1 MSPIKILIVE
11 DELLIAKGLA
21 RKLEKLGY
29 EVVAIVSS
37 GRAALQKITEVIPD
51 LILMDIVIKGEM
63 DGIETTE
70 TIRKQYNIP
79 VIYVTAYADDQTLT
93 RAEETGSY
101 GYLLKPFKE
110 REVHATIKMA
120 LKKHQENVTI
130 ESSLAHAESRSQE
143 KTEYISIASHD
154 LRTPLTAIQ
163 MSAGMLQRYGNK
175 LTEDKKEKHLKRIQ
189 TAAQHMNQLLEDI
202 LTLSRTEA
210 GKLDF
215 HPEPIDVVEFCE
227 EVLDEIKAIA
237 SAKHSLRLTLYG
249 DNQVINLDPLILRHI
264 LSNLLSNAIK
274 YSPEG
279 GTINLDV
286 TPTTTEITFTVRDRG
301 IGLPSEYQKKLFQRF
316 ERADNVGKI
325 PGTGLGLSIVKRLI
339 DLHGGEI
346 TVESQQGKGSIFTV
360 TFPCIF

>member
-1 MSPIKILIVE
+1 MSPVKILIVE

-29 EVVAIVSS
+29 EVVSIVSS
-37 GRAALQKITEVIPD
+37 GQAALDRIEEVSPD
-51 LILMDIVIKGEM
+51 LILMDIVIKGDM

-70 TIRKQYNIP
+70 KIREKYNIP
-79 VIYVTAYADDQTLT
+79 VIYVTAYADDSTLA

-120 LKKHQENVTI
+120 LKKHQENLNI
-130 ESSLAHAESRSQE
+130 ESSLAQAEYRSQE
-143 KTEYISIASHD
+143 KTEYISLASHD

-189 TAAQHMNQLLEDI
+189 TAAQHMQQLLEDI
-202 LTLSRTEA
+202 LTLSRTES
-210 GKLDF
+210 GKLEF
-215 HPEPIDVVEFCE
+215 HPEPMNVVEFCE
-227 EVLDEIKAIA
+227 EVIDEVKSIA
-237 SAKHSLRLTLYG
+237 SSQHHLELTVYGENRMISLDSL
-249 DNQVINLDPLILRHI
+249 VLRHI

-279 GTINLDV
+279 GIINLDV
-286 TPTTTEITFTVRDRG
+286 LQNDTEVKFSVRDRG
-301 IGLPSEYQKKLFQRF
+301 IGLPLEYQNKLFQRF

-346 TVESQQGKGSIFTV
+346 KVESEEGKGSIFTV

>member
-1 MSPIKILIVE
+1 MSFIKILIVE

-29 EVVAIVSS
+29 EVAGIVSS
-37 GRAALQKITEVIPD
+37 GKAALEKMTEVIPD
-51 LILMDIVIKGEM
+51 LILMDIVIKGDM

-70 TIRKQYNIP
+70 KIRKQYNVP
-79 VIYVTAYADDQTLT
+79 VIYVTAYADDETLT

-120 LKKHQENVTI
+120 LKKHQENVNI

-143 KTEYISIASHD
+143 KTEYISLASHD

-163 MSAGMLQRYGNK
+163 MSAGMLQNYGHK
-175 LTEDKKEKHLKRIQ
+175 LTEEKKEKHLKRIQ
-189 TAAQHMNQLLEDI
+189 TAAQHMQQLLEDI
-202 LTLSRTEA
+202 LTLSQTES

-215 HPEPIDVVEFCE
+215 HPEPINVVEFCE
-227 EVLDEIKAIA
+227 EVLEEVKAIA
-237 SAKHSLRLTLYG
+237 SSKHALKLTLYG
-249 DNQVINLDPLILRHI
+249 ENQIINLDSLILRHI

-286 TPTTTEITFTVRDRG
+286 TPTTTEITFAVRDRG
-301 IGLPSEYQKKLFQRF
+301 IGLPLEYQDKLFQRF
-316 ERADNVGKI
+316 ERAHNVGKI

-346 TVESQQGKGSIFTV
+346 QVVSEQGKGSTFTV